1 MKVFNLT
8 DVETEVLKSRS
19 LMNQHIAVAG
29 RMIVPGEYVEVEDTP
44 IVRSNILHL
53 VQVGALS
60 IDSLPPPYTQARKL
74 VEAQSSAGRVSAH
87 ITLHETKTAG
97 EPAPQPVATEPAV
110 VLEKADLDAGP
121 ADEPPALKVEQK
133 GQKKSR

>member
-8 DVETEVLKSRS
+8 DVETEVLKSRG
-19 LMNQHIAVAG
+19 LVQQHIAVAG

-44 IVRSNILHL
+44 VVRANILHL

-60 IDSLPPPYTQARKL
+60 IDALPPPYLQERKL
-74 VEAQSSAGRVSAH
+74 VEAQSSARVSAH
-87 ITLHETKTAG
+87 VTVNETKTAG

-121 ADEPPALKVEQK
+121 ADEPPAPKVEQK
-133 GQKKSR
+133 GQKKPR